1 MCAIP
6 KGATKERIKAWF
18 TSLMADKYE
27 EYDQVCTDGSPKD
40 DKIGFV
46 IVTNNQIIKKRL
58 RSQSSIYSAKQQ
70 AIITAMESTTRTN
83 KLTIIADGPGTQK
96 RGISGDY

>member
-46 IVTNNQIIKKRL
+46 IVTNNQIIKK
-58 RSQSSIYSAKQQ
+58 K
-70 AIITAMESTTRTN
+70 
-83 KLTIIADGPGTQK
+83 G
-96 RGISGDY
+96 